1 MRRLAVSLGLLAL
14 LLAAAL
20 LVGAQATPENVCIT
34 SRGFGTRTERAAY
47 TLDLLCQPTLLNTLE
62 ISSGNSITVTV
73 DLVTYYRL
81 TGRSSAIFDI
91 HLAMDRARIRLREPD
106 SLSST
111 EINDL
116 GAALQSVRIETGE
129 PERYT
134 FIIENL
140 GVRSAVFDL
149 TVRPEL

>member
-1 MRRLAVSLGLLAL
+1 MRKWASSLGLLAL

-20 LVGAQATPENVCIT
+20 MVGAQATPENVCIT
-34 SRGFGTRTERAAY
+34 SRGFGTRIERDTY

-62 ISSGNSITVTV
+62 ISPGNSITVNV
-73 DLVTYYRL
+73 DLTTYYRS
-81 TGRSSAIFDI
+81 TGRSSAAFDI

-111 EINDL
+111 EINDA
-116 GAALQSVRIETGE
+116 GAALQSVRIETNE

-149 TVRPEL
+149 TMRPEL